1 MDCFTPLAAYLLP
14 SDDMVVNSEGD
25 GGINNTKDVCE
36 ETTLK
41 HTIVCLLTTL

>member
-1 MDCFTPLAAYLLP
+1 MDCFTPPAAYLLP